1 MNYFSVQSLCSLCL
15 CGDLASV
22 LTTETQRTQRL
33 HRENRVIRVA
43 LLLLLV
49 TLLAPVASAQDV
61 RKRVLVLYWE
71 SKDFVGNISFDKG
84 FQTGLYADPSSQ
96 WELFSE
102 YLDTTRFP
110 GERQSELL
118 HDYLREK
125 YKNQKIDVVV
135 ATPDP
140 ALNFLLRYRTDLFPE
155 SPIIFIAV
163 DRPPQAVRAAGPGLT
178 GIVRANT
185 HRKTLDLALNL
196 HPETKEVFV
205 ISGTPEHD
213 KRFETI
219 SREELAGYEK
229 RVRITYLTDLPILEL
244 MERVKVLPRESVIL
258 YVWHR
263 SALETEKSLQTFEVL
278 EKIRQVAAVPIYGMG
293 SRNVGYGIVGGYVQ
307 DSERNGLEAAELVR
321 RVLNNARAQNIPV
334 DSASSVPMFDWRELK
349 RWGISESSLP
359 SGSVIRFKEY
369 TLWEQ
374 YRWRF
379 VVVAFLLVIQTAI
392 ITALLLERKRRR
404 LAREALDRLNVEL
417 ETRIDQRTAALNA
430 KSREL
435 ESFAYSVAHDLK
447 APLRGI
453 DGYSRI
459 LLQDYSESLQD
470 DGCTMLQTIQDSTD
484 EMNRLIDDLLAYSR
498 LERRELRTDTIEL
511 APVVASLVEEKKRE
525 WAERP
530 IDFVVKVNG
539 AIVLADASGLTQ
551 ALRNYLDNAI
561 KFTGKVPAPRIEV
574 GSEEGAESCLFW
586 VRDNGIGFDME
597 HHEQIFDIFQRLNV
611 ANDYPGTGIGLAIV
625 RKAMER
631 MGGRAWAESK
641 PGAGATF
648 YLEIPKGAKETAS
661 SA

>member
-1 MNYFSVQSLCSLCL
+1 LFK
-15 CGDLASV
+15 
-22 LTTETQRTQRL
+22 RF
-33 HRENRVIRVA
+33 ENSHLGGA

-49 TLLAPVASAQDV
+49 TLLAPVVSAQEQT
-61 RKRVLVLYWE
+61 KKVLVLYWE

-84 FQTGLYADPSSQ
+84 FQTGLFADPSSK

-140 ALNFLLRYRTDLFPE
+140 ALTFLLKYRTDLFSN
-155 SPIIFIAV
+155 SPIVFVAV
-163 DRPPQAVRAAGPGLT
+163 ERPPQQVLAAGPGLT
-178 GIVRANT
+178 GIIRANT
-185 HRKTLDLALNL
+185 HRKTLDLALKL
-196 HPETKEVFV
+196 HSETKEVFV

-219 SREELAGYEK
+219 SREELAGYDK
-229 RVRITYLTDLPILEL
+229 RLRITYLTDLPIVEL
-244 MERVKVLPRESVIL
+244 LERVKALPQESVIL

-278 EKIRQVAAVPIYGMG
+278 EKIKQVATVPIYGMG

-321 RVLNNARAQNIPV
+321 RILSNTRPWDIPV
-334 DSASSVPMFDWRELK
+334 DSASSVPMFDWRELQ
-349 RWGISESSLP
+349 RFGIDESSLP
-359 SGSVIRFKEY
+359 SGSVVRFKEY

-374 YRWRF
+374 YRLRF
-379 VVVAFLLVIQTAI
+379 LGVALLLVLQTAI
-392 ITALLLERKRRR
+392 ITTLLLERRRR
-404 LAREALDRLNVEL
+404 RRAKDALDRLNAEL
-417 ETRIDQRTAALNA
+417 EVRIDDRTAALKA
-430 KSREL
+430 KTREL

-459 LLQDYSESLQD
+459 LLQDYGETLQD

-484 EMNRLIDDLLAYSR
+484 EMSRLIDDLLAYSK

-511 APVVASLVEEKKRE
+511 APVVTSLVEEKKRE
-525 WAERP
+525 WAGRP
-530 IDFVVKVNG
+530 IDFVVDVNG
-539 AIVLADASGLTQ
+539 AVVLADASGLTQ

-561 KFTGKVPAPRIEV
+561 KFTSKVPAPHIEV
-574 GSEEGAESCLFW
+574 GSEESAESCVLW
-586 VRDNGIGFDME
+586 VRDNGIGFDMD

-611 ANDYPGTGIGLAIV
+611 ADDYPGTGIGLAIV

-648 YLEIPKGAKETAS
+648 YLEIPRG
-661 SA
+661 

>member
-1 MNYFSVQSLCSLCL
+1 
-15 CGDLASV
+15 
-22 LTTETQRTQRL
+22 L

-43 LLLLLV
+43 LLLVLV
-49 TLLAPVASAQDV
+49 TLLASVASAQDTP
-61 RKRVLVLYWE
+61 KKVLVLYWE

-84 FQTGLYADPSSQ
+84 LQAGLLADPSSKV
-96 WELFSE
+96 ELFSE

-110 GERQSELL
+110 GDKQSELL

-125 YKNQKIDVVV
+125 YANQKIDVVI

-140 ALNFLLRYRTDLFPE
+140 ALNFLLKYRTDLFPE
-155 SPIIFIAV
+155 SPIIFVAV
-163 DRPPQAVRAAGPGLT
+163 ERPPQGVLATGPGLT
-178 GIVRANT
+178 GIIRANT
-185 HRKTLDLALNL
+185 HRKTLDLALKL

-229 RVRITYLTDLPILEL
+229 RARITYLTDLPLNEL
-244 MERVKVLPRESVIL
+244 LNRVKGLPQDSLIL

-293 SRNVGYGIVGGYVQ
+293 SRNVGNGIVGGYVQ

-321 RVLNNARAQNIPV
+321 RVLNNTRAQDIPV
-334 DSASSVPMFDWRELK
+334 DSASSVPMFDWRELQ
-349 RWGISESSLP
+349 RFGISESSLP

-374 YRWRF
+374 YRLRF
-379 VVVAFLLVIQTAI
+379 AFIAFLLVIQTAI
-392 ITALLLERKRRR
+392 ITALLLERQRRR
-404 LAREALDRLNVEL
+404 RAKEALDRLNAEL
-417 ETRIDQRTAALNA
+417 ETRIDQRTDALHA

-470 DGCTMLQTIQDSTD
+470 DGCTMLQTIQDATD
-484 EMNRLIDDLLAYSR
+484 EMTRLIDDLLAYSR
-498 LERRELRTDTIEL
+498 LERRELRTDTVEL
-511 APVVASLVEEKKRE
+511 APVVTSLVEEKKRE
-525 WAERP
+525 WAERA
-530 IDFVVKVNG
+530 IDFVVDVNG
-539 AIVLADASGLTQ
+539 AVVLADASGLTQ

-561 KFTGKVPAPRIEV
+561 KFTGKVSAPRIEV
-574 GSEEGAESCLFW
+574 GSKEDAESCVLW

-611 ANDYPGTGIGLAIV
+611 ADDYPGTGIGLAIV

-648 YLEIPKGAKETAS
+648 YLEIPKGVKE
-661 SA
+661 